1 MPHPGTSRTGWGSV
15 PPAARLQTL
24 LTVLFQIASGEVA
37 ASFFPRFPFSSFSFS
52 SSFFSPWRKYCSL
65 WTACRAPWRGSLS
78 STHWLEGGEVS
89 ERGARPAG
97 THHVTLGT
105 RQQQLSLHGF
115 LFLFFIFSF
124 SFSFFPSFFLSF
136 LFLFAHC
143 FFSFLFIKIYFFFH
157 GGKETRERR
166 RAVTARIPS
175 CAKGFFFSLFFFL
188 LLRLHKR
195 LRLTPLETGW
205 LQSKLLHPDWTGQLG
220 GTRQAKTGEAVWGF
234 RYGSQPPSLW
244 GIFGFCFLFLFS
256 FGSFVLLCFGFFW
269 LF

>member
-37 ASFFPRFPFSSFSFS
+37 ASFFPPFPFSSFSFS

-115 LFLFFIFSF
+115 LFLFFIFFFFFFFF
-124 SFSFFPSFFLSF
+124 SQFFPFLSF
-136 LFLFAHC
+136 SVCPLFLF
-143 FFSFLFIKIYFFFH
+143 FSFY
-157 GGKETRERR
+157 
-166 RAVTARIPS
+166 
-175 CAKGFFFSLFFFL
+175 
-188 LLRLHKR
+188 
-195 LRLTPLETGW
+195 
-205 LQSKLLHPDWTGQLG
+205 
-220 GTRQAKTGEAVWGF
+220 
-234 RYGSQPPSLW
+234 
-244 GIFGFCFLFLFS
+244 
-256 FGSFVLLCFGFFW
+256 
-269 LF
+269 

>member
-52 SSFFSPWRKYCSL
+52 SSFFPPWRKYCSL

-115 LFLFFIFSF
+115 LFLFFIFFFFFFFF
-124 SFSFFPSFFLSF
+124 SQFFPFLSF
-136 LFLFAHC
+136 SVCPLFLF
-143 FFSFLFIKIYFFFH
+143 FSFY
-157 GGKETRERR
+157 
-166 RAVTARIPS
+166 
-175 CAKGFFFSLFFFL
+175 
-188 LLRLHKR
+188 
-195 LRLTPLETGW
+195 
-205 LQSKLLHPDWTGQLG
+205 
-220 GTRQAKTGEAVWGF
+220 
-234 RYGSQPPSLW
+234 
-244 GIFGFCFLFLFS
+244 
-256 FGSFVLLCFGFFW
+256 
-269 LF
+269 